1 MYAIEDVKAT
11 IEKCAEIVKSKKDA
25 LTEIDSMSGD
35 GDLGVSMEIG
45 VLKLQECIAGY
56 SGEEIGMMLM
66 QGGAAFNRAAP
77 STMGTLIGMG
87 LASVGGSWKGKT
99 QLEDADLV
107 QAARTFA
114 DAIARL
120 GKAKRGDKT
129 ILDALYPFVDKLEE
143 SFKATG
149 NFVQAYDE
157 ALVEAKAGL
166 EATKG
171 MMASVGRARW
181 LGERAMQ
188 TYDGGATL
196 CVYVLEG
203 LRNN

>member
-1 MYAIEDVKAT
+1 MYAIQDVKAA
-11 IEKCAEIVKSKKDA
+11 IEKCADIVVSKKDA

-35 GDLGVSMEIG
+35 GDLGVSMEKG
-45 VLKLQECIAGY
+45 VQTLCESIAGY
-56 SGEEIGMMLM
+56 TGTEIGMMLM

-107 QAARTFA
+107 QGAKTFA

-129 ILDALYPFVDKLEE
+129 ILDALYPFTDKLAE
-143 SFKATG
+143 SFAATG
-149 NFVQAYDE
+149 NFAQAYDE
-157 ALVEAKAGL
+157 ALADAKAGL

-188 TYDGGATL
+188 TYDGGAML

-203 LRNN
+203 LRNA

>member
-11 IEKCAEIVKSKKDA
+11 IEKCADIVVNKKDA

-35 GDLGVSMEIG
+35 GDLGVSMEKG
-45 VLKLQECIAGY
+45 VLTLQECIADY
-56 SGEEIGMMLM
+56 AASEIGMMLM

-77 STMGTLIGMG
+77 STMGTLVGMG
-87 LASVGGSWKGKT
+87 LASMGGSWKGKT

-107 QAARTFA
+107 QGVRTFA

-143 SFKATG
+143 YFAATG
-149 NFVQAYDE
+149 DFAQAYDKALEE
-157 ALVEAKAGL
+157 ARSGL

-188 TYDGGATL
+188 TYDGGAML

-203 LRNN
+203 LRTH